1 MKKVPYTGGTL
12 DDSVILTMLV
22 CAVMG
27 LFFTSYKYVN
37 TEPCVAYPI
46 NTSSA
51 SYHTGEV
58 VKLSTT
64 AINPK
69 EIIWNFGDNTHEET
83 GIKASVVHTYSRSGE
98 YTITLTVNKTCIQTK
113 TIKIQDAPPVIDLSK
128 TPEFTVPEKI
138 IAGVPFTIQDSSRFA
153 NTWEWRFGETAVID
167 ATSAI
172 ATYTYKTPGLK
183 TITLVVNGN
192 TDNMGVAKV
201 LVNEAEISP
210 SKAVKN
216 KNRRSSPQ
224 IFIVDKKPES
234 ENILKEDRLEK
245 SVEVEEKVYPN
256 ISTSEIE
263 TMLKQVADKKISEQ
277 YFETYF
283 CDLKTVPVTVNSSA
297 ISFNTLY
304 KNLTEINGSNKIKS
318 FKVQMIK
325 NKKTNCVEG
334 LNIWMKTKGKF
345 LGINW

>member
-1 MKKVPYTGGTL
+1 MKKVPCTGNAL
-12 DDSVILTMLV
+12 DESVILTMLV
-22 CAVMG
+22 CAVLG
-27 LFFTSYKYVN
+27 LFITSYKYIN
-37 TEPCVAYPI
+37 AEPCVTYPI

-51 SYHTGEV
+51 NYYTGEV

-69 EIIWNFGDNTHEET
+69 GIIWNFGDSTREEA
-83 GIKASVVHTYSRSGE
+83 GIKSSVVHTYDKPGE
-98 YTITLTVNKTCIQTK
+98 YTVTLTVNKTCIQTK
-113 TIKIQDAPPVIDLSK
+113 TIKIQNAPPVIDLSK

-138 IAGVPFTIQDSSRFA
+138 IAGVPFTIWDSSRFA
-153 NTWEWRFGETAVID
+153 NTWEWRFGETAVVD
-167 ATSAI
+167 ATTAM

-201 LVNEAEISP
+201 LVNEAKISP

-216 KNRRSSPQ
+216 KDRRSSPQ
-224 IFIVDKKPES
+224 VFIVDKKPES
-234 ENILKEDRLEK
+234 ENILKEDKLEK
-245 SVEVEEKVYPN
+245 PVEEEAVYPN

-283 CDLKTVPVTVNSSA
+283 CNLKIVPVTVNGTA
-297 ISFNTLY
+297 MSFNTLY

-318 FKVQMIK
+318 FKAQMVK